1 MRTTRSFTTVGWE
14 KYLVPDNPFV
24 QNFLDKNGN
33 DVLWQ
38 IAQNIHNSI
47 LDGKDSLAFV
57 VHTNAGSVVMIERK
71 DFLIVLD
78 YCNDWFVK
86 KEMYER
92 CAEIQKFKTNLKNKV
107 TRKQLNDS
115 RKIQKNLI

>member
-92 CAEIQKFKTNLKNKV
+92 CAEIQKFKNNLKNKV

>member
-57 VHTNAGSVVMIERK
+57 VHSNVGSVVMIERH
-71 DFLIVLD
+71 DFDIVLD
-78 YCNDWFVK
+78 YCNEWFVK

-92 CAEIQKFKTNLKNKV
+92 CAEIQIFKSDLKTGMN
-107 TRKQLNDS
+107 RKKHLE
-115 RKIQKNLI
+115 RKKQKNLI